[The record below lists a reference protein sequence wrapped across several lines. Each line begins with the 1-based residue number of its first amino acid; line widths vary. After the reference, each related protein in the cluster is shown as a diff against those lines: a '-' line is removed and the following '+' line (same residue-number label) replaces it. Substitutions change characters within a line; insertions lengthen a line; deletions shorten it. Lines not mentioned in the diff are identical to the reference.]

1 MNNRAIVLSIFM
13 AGLAVFFMQTYVSS
27 IENEAEKKFGTQ
39 VLVVVAAKDIREMD
53 TITENMLEMKS
64 VPKQFLEP
72 ASVWFNQ
79 KVKDDDSLPKDMRAL
94 SGSVAIV
101 PIKKGE
107 QLTYNKLTEPSIRT
121 GLAPQV
127 TPGRRAVTIPVNEV
141 TGVGKLVKPGDRVD
155 LIAVMEVGV
164 GLGAVKVAKTVLQDV
179 GVLAVGRNVTNNV
192 ARVLEDSMGD
202 NKMSLKS
209 LTRFDGFASVTVEVE
224 PGDAQKLALIAADNK
239 NTIALSLR
247 NNDDNDRVSAPG
259 LSMQDVLG
267 DAARLPANNGL
278 RR

>member
-1 MNNRAIVLSIFM
+1 
-13 AGLAVFFMQTYVSS
+13 
-27 IENEAEKKFGTQ
+27 KKFGTQ